1 VIVVDTNVV
10 AYAYIEGGKTELAR
24 KVARKDPVWRLP
36 EIWRHE
42 FLNIL
47 SVYVRKDGLTTP
59 EALKI
64 WHAASGSL
72 TKHTR
77 SVDMS
82 AVLQLAVSARLSACD
97 AQFAAL
103 AYALGITLVT
113 EDKGLRT
120 AFPSAAISMREFV
133 AAR

>member
-24 KVARKDPVWRLP
+24 KVAQQDPVWRLP

-42 FLNIL
+42 FLKIL
-47 SVYVRKDGLTTP
+47 SVYVRKEGLTAV

-64 WHAASGSL
+64 WHTASASL

-77 SVDMS
+77 AVDMT
-82 AVLQLAVSARLSACD
+82 AALQLAVSTRLSAYD

-103 AYALGITLVT
+103 ALALGVTLVT
-113 EDKGLRT
+113 EDKGLLS
-120 AFPSAAISMREFV
+120 AFPLTATSMREFV